1 MQGKWRKVQHF
12 QDLQKHSPNLP
23 FNKGEWGMRFFNDG
37 SNGGED
43 GKFWIEMGGSQEWED
58 WFYNERGEKF
68 LVKVPLY
75 CLLPSPPS
83 FFKFCPNPF
92 PRLLCHLQ
100 PPLQL
105 FFQLTLFFGWMFDH
119 ATFDVLFYLMI
130 IWIYTNQ
137 ALLPGYQKDLDV
149 CFMQQNIRFT
159 DGLCIKASAT

>member
-1 MQGKWRKVQHF
+1 
-12 QDLQKHSPNLP
+12 
-23 FNKGEWGMRFFNDG
+23 
-37 SNGGED
+37 
-43 GKFWIEMGGSQEWED
+43 MGGSQEWED